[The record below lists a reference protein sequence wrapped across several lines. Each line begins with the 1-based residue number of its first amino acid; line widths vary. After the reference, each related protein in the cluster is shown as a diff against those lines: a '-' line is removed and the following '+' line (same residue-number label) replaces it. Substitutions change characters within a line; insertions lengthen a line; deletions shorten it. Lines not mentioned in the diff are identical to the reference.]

1 MAAGGGRLG
10 DWQFDGIVHF
20 GSSGEAHGVLSSR
33 LQDAMKILCCG
44 DVEGRFAETFA
55 RVRKIEAAN
64 GPFDALFCVGAF
76 FAGDVVTD
84 VPEAPVPTWV
94 LELPAG
100 SAVAAG
106 GSLGPNVTYLGA
118 CGVTTV
124 SERAGGSGAKV
135 MSVAFAGGAGSVA
148 GLLDACGAPGFMG
161 CDVFLSS
168 DWPRGCDVG
177 ADDAAV
183 AGLRDLGVYAHAV
196 GSDRVAEAAVACR
209 PRYHFAGTHGAFWAR
224 APYRNARD
232 PPAHRKSHVTR
243 FVALG
248 QAAKSKDKRRKWLH
262 AVDVDPIPYCALAA
276 LAAEPAGCTDSP
288 YVCLGPSVAPTP
300 RMAALAADEA
310 RDSAKRKNA
319 PSALRWGDVSGGGKR
334 PRRDEG
340 ASTTLFVGGLPPYCD
355 DATLAETLR
364 AALGDV
370 DLAGARAPPGKGYGF
385 ADFGT
390 RDDAAKAL
398 DRLLAAGLAIDGR
411 RLTVD
416 WGTATAPANAAP
428 QRYPDDARRECWFCL
443 ASPGCE
449 THLVAAVKDACYVC
463 QPKGPLVDA
472 HALVV
477 PIAHASTRAGLEP
490 AVRDEMDAT
499 ADGLA
504 ATFRTKLAGA
514 HTVAFERVADTK
526 KGVYHVHRQV
536 IPVPR
541 RGDGDAAKLLA
552 DFRDAAD
559 RGRFALAPVD
569 GPFLPPADARVFLLD
584 VYDGDSGA
592 KTRLACVQAKD
603 APDRFAPLHF
613 GRDLLARA
621 LGEPHKAHWKACEK
635 SKQDETALCERL
647 KGLISE

>member
-1 MAAGGGRLG
+1 
-10 DWQFDGIVHF
+10 
-20 GSSGEAHGVLSSR
+20 
-33 LQDAMKILCCG
+33 
-44 DVEGRFAETFA
+44 
-55 RVRKIEAAN
+55 
-64 GPFDALFCVGAF
+64 
-76 FAGDVVTD
+76 
-84 VPEAPVPTWV
+84 
-94 LELPAG
+94 
-100 SAVAAG
+100 
-106 GSLGPNVTYLGA
+106 
-118 CGVTTV
+118 
-124 SERAGGSGAKV
+124 
-135 MSVAFAGGAGSVA
+135 
-148 GLLDACGAPGFMG
+148 MG

-177 ADDAAV
+177 ATT
-183 AGLRDLGVYAHAV
+183 RRRESPDLGVTPRAV
-196 GSDRVAEAAVACR
+196 GGDRVAEAAVACR

-288 YVCLGPSVAPTP
+288 YVCLGPS
-300 RMAALAADEA
+300 
-310 RDSAKRKNA
+310 
-319 PSALRWGDVSGGGKR
+319 
-334 PRRDEG
+334 
-340 ASTTLFVGGLPPYCD
+340 
-355 DATLAETLR
+355 
-364 AALGDV
+364 
-370 DLAGARAPPGKGYGF
+370 GYGF
-385 ADFGT
+385 ADFGA

-398 DRLLAAGLAIDGR
+398 DRLLGGPRDRRR

-449 THLVAAVKDACYVC
+449 THLVAAVRAALVC
-463 QPKGPLVDA
+463 QPKGPSSA

-504 ATFRTKLAGA
+504 ATFRAKLAGA

-647 KGLISE
+647 KGLISEQWVT

>member
-1 MAAGGGRLG
+1 
-10 DWQFDGIVHF
+10 
-20 GSSGEAHGVLSSR
+20 
-33 LQDAMKILCCG
+33 MKILCCG
-44 DVEGRFAETFA
+44 DVEGRFEETFK
-55 RVRKIEAAN
+55 RVAKIEAAN

-76 FAGDVVTD
+76 FAGDAVAE

-106 GSLGPNVTYLGA
+106 DSLGPNVTYLGA

-161 CDVFLSS
+161 CD
-168 DWPRGCDVG
+168 
-177 ADDAAV
+177 
-183 AGLRDLGVYAHAV
+183 AHAV
-196 GSDRVAEAAVACR
+196 GDDRVAEAAVACR

-355 DATLAETLR
+355 DAKLAETLR
-364 AALGDV
+364 AALGD
-370 DLAGARAPPGKGYGF
+370 
-385 ADFGT
+385 
-390 RDDAAKAL
+390 
-398 DRLLAAGLAIDGR
+398 
-411 RLTVD
+411 
-416 WGTATAPANAAP
+416 
-428 QRYPDDARRECWFCL
+428 RYPDDARRECWFCL

-504 ATFRTKLAGA
+504 ATFRAKLAGA

>member
-1 MAAGGGRLG
+1 
-10 DWQFDGIVHF
+10 
-20 GSSGEAHGVLSSR
+20 
-33 LQDAMKILCCG
+33 MKILCCG
-44 DVEGRFAETFA
+44 DVEGRFEETFK
-55 RVRKIEAAN
+55 RVAKIEAAN

-76 FAGDVVTD
+76 FAGDAVTE

-106 GSLGPNVTYLGA
+106 DSLGPNVTYLGA

-183 AGLRDLGVYAHAV
+183 ASLRDLGVWRAPSAATASRGRRRLPAALPLRGHARRLL
-196 GSDRVAEAAVACR
+196 G
-209 PRYHFAGTHGAFWAR
+209 PRALPQRQGPAR
-224 APYRNARD
+224 AQEPRGGRRSARR
-232 PPAHRKSHVTR
+232 P
-243 FVALG
+243 G
-248 QAAKSKDKRRKWLH
+248 QDKRRKWLH

-319 PSALRWGDVSGGGKR
+319 PSALRWGD
-334 PRRDEG
+334 
-340 ASTTLFVGGLPPYCD
+340 
-355 DATLAETLR
+355 LAEALR

-385 ADFGT
+385 ADFGA

-398 DRLLAAGLAIDGR
+398 DRLLATGLAIDGR

-504 ATFRTKLAGA
+504 ATFSEARRACG
-514 HTVAFERVADTK
+514 RV
-526 KGVYHVHRQV
+526 GQ
-536 IPVPR
+536 
-541 RGDGDAAKLLA
+541 
-552 DFRDAAD
+552 
-559 RGRFALAPVD
+559 
-569 GPFLPPADARVFLLD
+569 
-584 VYDGDSGA
+584 
-592 KTRLACVQAKD
+592 D

-613 GRDLLARA
+613 GATSSRRSASPTRPLEGR
-621 LGEPHKAHWKACEK
+621 E
-635 SKQDETALCERL
+635 
-647 KGLISE
+647 